1 MNNETNTF
9 DFGTYDNEVIT
20 ESNTD
25 NEIISYDCGTY

>member
-1 MNNETNTF
+1 MNNVKETL